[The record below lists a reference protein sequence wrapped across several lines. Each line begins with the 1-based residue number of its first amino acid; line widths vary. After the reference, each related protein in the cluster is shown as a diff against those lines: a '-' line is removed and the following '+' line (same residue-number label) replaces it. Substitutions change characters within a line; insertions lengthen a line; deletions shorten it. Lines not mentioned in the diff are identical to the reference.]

1 MGNEEFVGQ
10 MYSLCVKGVCGATC
24 PGLHCIHVCVLLT
37 PVSAKPFLP
46 AFIQPYLIDLP
57 LSATGC
63 LQEWKAWSE
72 AMVLVG
78 ISIDWEQV
86 GG

>member
-10 MYSLCVKGVCGATC
+10 VCSLCVKGVCGDTC
-24 PGLHCIHVCVLLT
+24 PGLHHIHVRVLLS

-46 AFIQPYLIDLP
+46 VFIQPYLIDLP
-57 LSATGC
+57 LSAMGC

-72 AMVLVG
+72 AMVLLG
-78 ISIDWEQV
+78 IPIDWEQV